1 MTEEPYESHESAT
14 ETSSHESHHEQVVEP
29 EVEEEPATEIDPITG
44 IYRLKPKA
52 KPEDEHQ
59 SGTEHSYRDSHASEH
74 SNGSEDSAFQSAFT
88 TNSVNYEKP
97 FESSSFGQET
107 EQGGH
112 ESESKEGDYTQ
123 LTLTVPASDE
133 THYDQDNSENKDQ

>member
-1 MTEEPYESHESAT
+1 MPLSIVTAGMTAH
-14 ETSSHESHHEQVVEP
+14 
-29 EVEEEPATEIDPITG
+29 
-44 IYRLKPKA
+44 L
-52 KPEDEHQ
+52 
-59 SGTEHSYRDSHASEH
+59 
-74 SNGSEDSAFQSAFT
+74 QSAFT
-88 TNSVNYEKP
+88 TSSVNYEKP

-133 THYDQDNSENKDQ
+133 THFDQDNSENQDQ